1 MPKTL
6 KSKRLKGLVKN
17 EANLKNLVRI
27 WKHIKRENRVKFK
40 LFNDIIYSSFKIWEA
55 SVIYVN
61 GPLLK
66 EEAMN
71 IKQSLSLPELEG
83 FKDRL
88 DKWKISHS
96 IKEKQISGGSLG
108 VSESTVAS

>member
-1 MPKTL
+1 M
-6 KSKRLKGLVKN
+6 KN
-17 EANLKNLVRI
+17 EANFRYEFGNIKNI
-27 WKHIKRENRVKFK
+27 SNYKPI
-40 LFNDIIYSSFKIWEA
+40 NDIIYSWFKTWEP

-83 FKDRL
+83 FKDWL
-88 DKWKISHS
+88 DKEKLSHS